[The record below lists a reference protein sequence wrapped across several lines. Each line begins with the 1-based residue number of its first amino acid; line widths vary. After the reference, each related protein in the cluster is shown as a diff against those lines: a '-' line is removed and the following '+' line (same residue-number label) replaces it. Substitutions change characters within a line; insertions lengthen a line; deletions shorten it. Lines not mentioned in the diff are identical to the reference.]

1 MTDKPLLSIAE
12 RLRDWQ
18 GYEPIKKFA
27 SGLPPDLE
35 EAADEIERLRG
46 ENERLRGHIY
56 ASNRPQPEDFER
68 LRKLLDACRGAMR
81 VTQQAHPNATDW
93 RGMIA
98 AIDGA
103 IGDK

>member
-1 MTDKPLLSIAE
+1 MATEMTDIVE

-18 GYEPIKKFA
+18 DYEPVKMFA
-27 SGLPPDLE
+27 AEMLPDLE
-35 EAADEIERLRG
+35 EAAAEIERLRG

-56 ASNRPQPEDFER
+56 ASNRPQPEEVER

-81 VTQQAHPNATDW
+81 ATQRVHPNATDW

-98 AIDGA
+98 AIDSA